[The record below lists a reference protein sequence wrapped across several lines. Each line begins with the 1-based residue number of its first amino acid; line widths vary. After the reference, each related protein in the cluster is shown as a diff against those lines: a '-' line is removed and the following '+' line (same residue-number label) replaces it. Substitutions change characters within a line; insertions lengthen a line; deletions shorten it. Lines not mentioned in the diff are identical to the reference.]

1 MRMIRDKGGFDS
13 PALFICGAAG
23 LTGIVFLAVSGPFLT
38 DVWDRTSVNLLL
50 YSLLLFLGM
59 AAVTAAGRWY
69 SVPGSWFQKGLA
81 NLGIA
86 ARFPRHHA
94 GRKTGSAGPEQEAAE
109 KFLQKVLTGK
119 RILEVSP
126 GTLCE
131 ELEKN
136 LGAENI
142 CCVMVVKRGEE
153 AAVPYLLS
161 MRAPGMP
168 EEQLRGGG
176 KEESFIGQEAGQIC
190 DGNRKRQLRYV
201 EETKQ
206 FVRENYADMNL
217 SLSGISQ
224 GISISAAYLSSLF
237 HELTGQPFT
246 SYLNEVRLDQAK
258 QMLRMTKLPIKEVG
272 FRCGFSSVQNFNRV
286 FKKRMGQTPK
296 QYRDQGAA

>member
-1 MRMIRDKGGFDS
+1 MRMIR
-13 PALFICGAAG
+13 
-23 LTGIVFLAVSGPFLT
+23 
-38 DVWDRTSVNLLL
+38 N
-50 YSLLLFLGM
+50 
-59 AAVTAAGRWY
+59 
-69 SVPGSWFQKGLA
+69 WFQKGLA
-81 NLGIA
+81 HLGIA
-86 ARFPRHHA
+86 ARFPRRHA
-94 GRKTGSAGPEQEAAE
+94 GRKTGTAGPEQEAAE
-109 KFLQKVLTGK
+109 QFLQRVLAAEQ
-119 RILEVSP
+119 ILEVSSE
-126 GTLCE
+126 TLCE

-136 LGAENI
+136 QGAENI
-142 CCVMVVKRGEE
+142 CCVMIVKRGEE

-161 MRAPGMP
+161 GRGSGRNFGCS
-168 EEQLRGGG
+168 EEQRREVVQPPGLTEEQIPGGG
-176 KEESFIGQEAGQIC
+176 KEESFAAQEAGQAC

-296 QYRDQGAA
+296 QYREEGAA

>member
-1 MRMIRDKGGFDS
+1 MRMI
-13 PALFICGAAG
+13 
-23 LTGIVFLAVSGPFLT
+23 
-38 DVWDRTSVNLLL
+38 
-50 YSLLLFLGM
+50 
-59 AAVTAAGRWY
+59 
-69 SVPGSWFQKGLA
+69 GSWFQKGLA

-86 ARFPRHHA
+86 ARFPRRHA

-109 KFLQKVLTGK
+109 QFLQKVLAAEK
-119 RILEVSP
+119 ILEVSP

-131 ELEKN
+131 ELKKN
-136 LGAENI
+136 QGLENI
-142 CCVMVVKRGEE
+142 CCVMIVKRGEE

-161 MRAPGMP
+161 GGGSGRNSGYS
-168 EEQLRGGG
+168 EEQRREAVRTPGLTEGQIPGGG
-176 KEESFIGQEAGQIC
+176 KEESFAAQEAGQAC

-296 QYRDQGAA
+296 QYREEGAA